1 MFWVSDQPQIWEI
14 ENWTNLSPKQY
25 FAVPVSSHP
34 GSLRVSH
41 GSPSV
46 GSYWPRAS
54 LSFGARAHLLI
65 FCSDGRWHSW
75 RAECHAKSLGHGRAA
90 DWPPCFLS
98 CNPPVTLWTTE
109 FLKVQIL
116 YILKFLLFPNTNFA
130 ILWPLLVQDS
140 VTIFLTSPH
149 FCSKESIEVVK
160 QLRLQ
165 ENRSVSSH
173 LCPVRT
179 TMPGRCTAGRR
190 QLDC

>member
-1 MFWVSDQPQIWEI
+1 MVPPLYEVTDPALPYLLAPGLTCSFSVLMGVGTAGVL
-14 ENWTNLSPKQY
+14 NVTPK
-25 FAVPVSSHP
+25 A
-34 GSLRVSH
+34 
-41 GSPSV
+41 
-46 GSYWPRAS
+46 WAM
-54 LSFGARAHLLI
+54 AA
-65 FCSDGRWHSW
+65 
-75 RAECHAKSLGHGRAA
+75 AA
-90 DWPPCFLS
+90 DWPPCSLS